1 MAGRPRELVHGDL
14 CLADLEAGDGEAG
27 RGQGAVPHTQVQHPG
42 TGDMLPTQP
51 LTSAQNRLVRPGS
64 SRSWRLGRPLQ
75 TTHRGH
81 NCVPENDQSLS
92 SGGECLPSPQI
103 RGEELDPVVVEG
115 VRGPGHHSALLLEE
129 PALPLPQRRGHVGV
143 GPAGPIRGEHGVR
156 GPITAHLAGPARRR
170 PASRGMLR
178 AAMTWTSR

>member
-51 LTSAQNRLVRPGS
+51 PTSAQNRLVRLWS

-75 TTHRGH
+75 TTHIT
-81 NCVPENDQSLS
+81 VAIIVSLS

-143 GPAGPIRGEHGVR
+143 GPAGPIRGEHEVR
-156 GPITAHLAGPARRR
+156 
-170 PASRGMLR
+170 
-178 AAMTWTSR
+178 

>member
-51 LTSAQNRLVRPGS
+51 PTSAQNRLVRLGS

-75 TTHRGH
+75 TTHITVAIIVSQRMI
-81 NCVPENDQSLS
+81 NPCQ
-92 SGGECLPSPQI
+92 
-103 RGEELDPVVVEG
+103 VVASVYLLRRSE
-115 VRGPGHHSALLLEE
+115 VRNLTRWL
-129 PALPLPQRRGHVGV
+129 
-143 GPAGPIRGEHGVR
+143 
-156 GPITAHLAGPARRR
+156 
-170 PASRGMLR
+170 
-178 AAMTWTSR
+178 